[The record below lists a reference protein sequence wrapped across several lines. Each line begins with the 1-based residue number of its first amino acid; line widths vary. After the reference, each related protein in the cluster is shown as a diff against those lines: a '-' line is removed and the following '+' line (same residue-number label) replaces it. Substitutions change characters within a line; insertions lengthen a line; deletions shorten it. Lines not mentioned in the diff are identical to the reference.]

1 MKLYKISLLA
11 FGALFTLSSCNDID
25 EQMPAGGELTG
36 NQLESVYQETP
47 SRQEASFNGMF
58 TMMGQPDY
66 ALNYIKR
73 FDESPR
79 PDDAGFFTIHF
90 SDDLE
95 GADMFGPNTNYN
107 WFSAA
112 SELSTR
118 NANYANPY
126 IRYVIPF
133 KQIGLALSNISTLAD
148 TVMIAQS
155 RAVRAYDYMTLAP
168 HFCFSTQPDSIS
180 IPILTDTT
188 DYAHNPRQ
196 SFRKIMAIVMEDLDF
211 AVEHLQGVARTD
223 KSRIDASVAY
233 GLRARANLLLGKYAE
248 AAADADK
255 AMQGYT
261 PASIEEVSKP
271 AFCDLN
277 EHNWMWGVSIPKNIA
292 EISTAST
299 PASWICS
306 FSGDAYSA
314 GGGVYAMINVLLYN
328 KISATDVRK
337 GWWLNENNES
347 PLLNG
352 LVWTDTDKGIS
363 YTGQEIVDATITN
376 VKEPFLGYT
385 NVKFGCKDGIGS
397 TTNINDW
404 PLMRVEEM
412 YLIKAEG
419 LAKSNQV
426 AQAKQVLSDFVKT
439 YRDPAYDINS
449 ITRSLEDEIWFQRR
463 VELWGE
469 GFFTIDAKRL
479 GKNIVRFHDNKPSNV
494 PDAFKFNI
502 KSNDPWLNMR
512 FPSTEMD
519 NNLDIIDNVGGTQ
532 PEAGQNP
539 ELRDGVT
546 D

>member
-11 FGALFTLSSCNDID
+11 IGALFSLSSCNDID
-25 EQMPAGGELTG
+25 EQIPSGGELTG
-36 NQLESVYQETP
+36 DQLYGVYQELP
-47 SRQEASFNGMF
+47 KRQEASFNGMF

-66 ALNYIKR
+66 ALNYIKILKKN
-73 FDESPR
+73 PR
-79 PDDAGFFTIHF
+79 PDDAAFFTIHF

-95 GADMFGPNTNYN
+95 GADMFGPNNDYN
-107 WFSAA
+107 WFSPA
-112 SELSTR
+112 SELSSR
-118 NANYANPY
+118 DPNYANPY

-133 KQIGLALSNISTLAD
+133 KQIGLANANISTLAD
-148 TVMIAQS
+148 TAMIAQS

-168 HFCFSTQPDSIS
+168 HFCFSTQPDSLS
-180 IPILTDTT
+180 IPVLTDTT
-188 DYAHNPRQ
+188 NYTHNPRQ
-196 SFRKIMAIVMEDLDF
+196 TFRKVMSLVMEDLDF

-233 GLRARANLLLGKYAE
+233 GLRARANLLLGNYAE

-261 PASIEEVSKP
+261 PASIEEVSAP

-277 EHNWMWGVSIPKNIA
+277 EHNWMWGISIPKNIA

-306 FSGDAYSA
+306 FSGGAYA
-314 GGGVYAMINVLLYN
+314 TTDGVYAMINTLLYN
-328 KISATDVRK
+328 KIPATDVRK
-337 GWWLNENNES
+337 GWWLDENDES
-347 PLLNG
+347 PLLKN
-352 LVWTDTDKGIS
+352 LVWLDTEKGVS
-363 YTGQEIVDATITN
+363 YTGQEIVNAKIKD
-376 VKEPFLGYT
+376 VKEPFLKYT
-385 NVKFGCKDGIGS
+385 NVKFGCKDGVGS
-397 TTNINDW
+397 VTNINDW

-426 AQAKQVLSDFVKT
+426 GQAKQVLSDFVKT
-439 YRDPAYDINS
+439 YRDPSYDINA

-502 KSNDPWLNMR
+502 KYNDPWLNMR
-512 FPSTEMD
+512 FPDVEKD
-519 NNLDIIDNVGGTQ
+519 NNLDIIDNEGGSQ
-532 PEAGQNP
+532 PDAGQNP

>member
-36 NQLESVYQETP
+36 NQLENVYQETP

-73 FDESPR
+73 LNESPR

-107 WFSAA
+107 WFNTA
-112 SELSTR
+112 SELSSR
-118 NANYANPY
+118 AANYANPY

-133 KQIGLALSNISTLAD
+133 KQLGLALSNISTLAD
-148 TVMIAQS
+148 TVMVAQS

-261 PASIEEVSKP
+261 PASIQEVSKP

-306 FSGDAYSA
+306 FSGDAYTA

-352 LVWTDTDKGIS
+352 LVWTDTEKGVS
-363 YTGQEIVDATITN
+363 YTGQEIVNATIKN
-376 VKEPFLGYT
+376 VKEPFLGHS

-502 KSNDPWLNMR
+502 KYNDPWLNMR

>member
-25 EQMPAGGELTG
+25 EQLPAGGELTG

-73 FDESPR
+73 LNESPR

-107 WFSAA
+107 WFSTA
-112 SELSTR
+112 SELSSR
-118 NANYANPY
+118 AANYANPY

-133 KQIGLALSNISTLAD
+133 KQLGLALSNISTLAD

-306 FSGDAYSA
+306 FSGDAYTA

-352 LVWTDTDKGIS
+352 LVWTDTEKGVS
-363 YTGQEIVDATITN
+363 YTGQEIVNATIKN
-376 VKEPFLGYT
+376 VKEPFLGYS

-502 KSNDPWLNMR
+502 KYNDPWLNMR

>member
-1 MKLYKISLLA
+1 
-11 FGALFTLSSCNDID
+11 
-25 EQMPAGGELTG
+25 
-36 NQLESVYQETP
+36 
-47 SRQEASFNGMF
+47 
-58 TMMGQPDY
+58 
-66 ALNYIKR
+66 
-73 FDESPR
+73 
-79 PDDAGFFTIHF
+79 
-90 SDDLE
+90 
-95 GADMFGPNTNYN
+95 
-107 WFSAA
+107 
-112 SELSTR
+112 
-118 NANYANPY
+118 
-126 IRYVIPF
+126 
-133 KQIGLALSNISTLAD
+133 
-148 TVMIAQS
+148 
-155 RAVRAYDYMTLAP
+155 
-168 HFCFSTQPDSIS
+168 
-180 IPILTDTT
+180 
-188 DYAHNPRQ
+188 
-196 SFRKIMAIVMEDLDF
+196 
-211 AVEHLQGVARTD
+211 
-223 KSRIDASVAY
+223 
-233 GLRARANLLLGKYAE
+233 
-248 AAADADK
+248 
-255 AMQGYT
+255 MQGYT

-306 FSGDAYSA
+306 FSGDAYTA

-502 KSNDPWLNMR
+502 KYNDPWLNMR

-519 NNLDIIDNVGGTQ
+519 NNLDIIDNEGGTQ

>member
-25 EQMPAGGELTG
+25 EQLPAGGELTG

-58 TMMGQPDY
+58 TMMCQPDY

-73 FDESPR
+73 LDESPR

-261 PASIEEVSKP
+261 PASIQEVSKP

-306 FSGDAYSA
+306 FSGDSYSA

-376 VKEPFLGYT
+376 VKEPFLGYS

-502 KSNDPWLNMR
+502 KYNDPWLNMR

>member
-73 FDESPR
+73 LNESPR

-107 WFSAA
+107 WFSTA
-112 SELSTR
+112 SELSSR
-118 NANYANPY
+118 DANYANPY

-133 KQIGLALSNISTLAD
+133 KQLGLALSNISTLAD

-188 DYAHNPRQ
+188 DYTHNPRQ

-306 FSGDAYSA
+306 FSGDAYTA

-352 LVWTDTDKGIS
+352 LVWTDTEKGVS
-363 YTGQEIVDATITN
+363 YTGQEIVNATIKN
-376 VKEPFLGYT
+376 VKEPFLGYS

-479 GKNIVRFHDNKPSNV
+479 GKNIVRFHDNKPSNL

-502 KSNDPWLNMR
+502 KYNDPWLNMR

-519 NNLDIIDNVGGTQ
+519 NNLDIIDNEGGTQ

>member
-73 FDESPR
+73 LNESPR

-107 WFSAA
+107 WFSTA

-118 NANYANPY
+118 DANYANPY

-133 KQIGLALSNISTLAD
+133 KQLGLALSNISTLAD

-188 DYAHNPRQ
+188 DYTHNPRQ

-306 FSGDAYSA
+306 FSGDAYTA

-352 LVWTDTDKGIS
+352 LVWTDTEKGVS
-363 YTGQEIVDATITN
+363 YTGQEIVNATIKN
-376 VKEPFLGYT
+376 VKEPFLGYS

-479 GKNIVRFHDNKPSNV
+479 GKNIVRFHDNKPSNL

-502 KSNDPWLNMR
+502 KYNDPWLNMR

-519 NNLDIIDNVGGTQ
+519 NNLDIIDNEGGTQ

>member
-11 FGALFTLSSCNDID
+11 IGALFSLSSCNDID
-25 EQMPAGGELTG
+25 EQIPSGGELTG
-36 NQLESVYQETP
+36 DQLDGVYQELP
-47 SRQEASFNGMF
+47 KRQEASFNGMF

-73 FDESPR
+73 FEENPR

-112 SELSTR
+112 SELSSR
-118 NANYANPY
+118 DPNYANPY

-133 KQIGLALSNISTLAD
+133 KQIGLANANISTLAD
-148 TVMIAQS
+148 TAMIAQS

-180 IPILTDTT
+180 IPVLTDTT
-188 DYAHNPRQ
+188 NYTHNPRQ
-196 SFRKIMAIVMEDLDF
+196 TFRKVMSLVMEDLDF

-261 PASIEEVSKP
+261 PASIEEVSAP

-277 EHNWMWGVSIPKNIA
+277 EHNWMWGISIPKNIA
-292 EISTAST
+292 EISTSST
-299 PASWICS
+299 PAAWICS
-306 FSGDAYSA
+306 FSGDAYTA
-314 GGGVYAMINVLLYN
+314 GGGVYAMINTLLYN
-328 KISATDVRK
+328 KIPATDVRK
-337 GWWLNENNES
+337 GWWLDENDES
-347 PLLNG
+347 PLLKN
-352 LVWTDTDKGIS
+352 LVWLDTEKGVS
-363 YTGQEIVDATITN
+363 YTGQEIVAAKIKD
-376 VKEPFLGYT
+376 VKEPFLKYT
-385 NVKFGCKDGIGS
+385 NVKFGCKDGVG
-397 TTNINDW
+397 TVTNINDW

-426 AQAKQVLSDFVKT
+426 AEAKQVLSDFVKT
-439 YRDPAYDINS
+439 YRDPSYDINA

-502 KSNDPWLNMR
+502 KYNDPWLNMR
-512 FPSTEMD
+512 FPDVEKD
-519 NNLDIIDNVGGTQ
+519 NNLDIIDNEGGSQ